1 MNEMSRG
8 WNMKCRGRMSRVIVL
23 LWVVGILCA
32 GCGQAGGAWQ
42 GGSSE
47 VDESGQSVGDGT
59 KKEIIVATS
68 SESGGLD
75 PAGNIAL
82 TYLTYSVAALDELL
96 TYDENGEIA
105 YRAAVG
111 YEVNDDFTVWTFH
124 LRKNA
129 RWSDGSVVCAADFVN
144 TMTRALKP
152 ESGSGYVNYLFPI
165 QNAEA
170 IYQGEA
176 EMESLGVE
184 TPDPYTLI
192 FHLERPCVYFLDL
205 LRLPVYTPSSAK
217 YAVATD
223 GRWDKNPETSV
234 SNGPFFLAEYVPE
247 QYFVLEKNPYY
258 WNADAMWLERMTFR
272 FFDSQEAMAVAYESG
287 AVDVACGVQ
296 SIMAEAY
303 DGKEDLLITDM
314 IATRY
319 IYLNLNVKPLD
330 DVRVRKALSLA
341 VHRDELCE
349 MAGAEAEP
357 TDHFIAKYMV
367 NKATGNYYVE
377 EVAGLSSGGNEEG
390 TPPSSE
396 ENVEGMDT
404 SFEENEE
411 GMDTSFEENVGGTD
425 TSFEENVAEARRLLA
440 EAGYPGGK
448 GFPKLVYKY
457 PSLELDADVAQI
469 LQEQWKQNLG
479 IEVELQAQELQ
490 VNYSERKAGK
500 FDLCRMNWTADFAD
514 PYTYLSMLL
523 SNSPYNCSGICDA
536 RYDVLVRR
544 SDAETDAKKRAE
556 LVEQAEM
563 LAVGEACYV
572 IPLFSVKN
580 VNLVRPG
587 IKGIT
592 QIPATG
598 ALELRHAWREE

>member
-1 MNEMSRG
+1 MA
-8 WNMKCRGRMSRVIVL
+8 RMAAFVL
-23 LWVVGILCA
+23 VFVILCVGCKRA
-32 GCGQAGGAWQ
+32 GEARQ
-42 GGSSE
+42 GSKQS
-47 VDESGQSVGDGT
+47 DESERFADGGV
-59 KKEIIVATS
+59 KREITVATS

-82 TYLTYSVAALDELL
+82 TYLAYSVTALDELL
-96 TYDENGEIA
+96 TYDENGEIV

-111 YEVNDDFTVWTFH
+111 YEVNDDCTEWTFH
-124 LRKNA
+124 LRGDA
-129 RWSDGSVVCAADFVN
+129 RWSDGSAVCAADFVN

-170 IYQGEA
+170 IYRGEA
-176 EMESLGVE
+176 EIESLGVE
-184 TPDPYTLI
+184 TPDPYTLV

-205 LRLPVYTPSSAK
+205 LRLPVYTPSCTK
-217 YAVATD
+217 YAVAAD
-223 GRWDKNPETSV
+223 GRWDKDPETNV

-247 QYFVLEKNPYY
+247 EYFVLEKNPYY
-258 WNADAMWLERMTFR
+258 WNADAVKLNRITFR

-287 AVDVACGVQ
+287 TVDVACGAS
-296 SIMAEAY
+296 SIMAKVHE
-303 DGKEDLLITDM
+303 GKEDLLIADT

-319 IYLNLNVKPLD
+319 IYPNLNVKPLD

-341 VHRDELCE
+341 VNREDLCE

-367 NKATGNYYVE
+367 NKSTGAYYVE
-377 EVAGLSSGGNEEG
+377 EMSDVLFVGNMEGTDSSPGGNAEAAD
-390 TPPSSE
+390 S
-396 ENVEGMDT
+396 
-404 SFEENEE
+404 SFEEDL
-411 GMDTSFEENVGGTD
+411 G
-425 TSFEENVAEARRLLA
+425 EARRLLA

-457 PSLELDADVAQI
+457 PSLELDSDVAQI

-479 IEVELQAQELQ
+479 IEVELNAQELQ

-500 FDLCRMNWTADFAD
+500 FDLCRMNWAADFAD

-536 RYDVLVRR
+536 RYDALVRQ
-544 SDAETDAKKRAE
+544 SDVEMDARKRAE
-556 LVEQAEM
+556 LLEEAEM
-563 LAVGEACYV
+563 LAVEETCYV
-572 IPLFSVKN
+572 IPLFSVKT

-587 IKGIT
+587 IGGIT
-592 QIPATG
+592 QVPATG
-598 ALELRHAWREE
+598 ALELRYARWE